1 MASWYSRICVWL
13 IVSCVIV
20 TQKRCSCSVFPLLL
34 PRSPG
39 FLKCLFSNAQ
49 HGQEAPSVLVS
60 DVQYERAFGVITT
73 TKETVWQKKIIV
85 PFSKTNQSGH
95 YVWPRQAASWWTR
108 PTRLLSMW
116 TRDPF
121 STDGR
126 AQRRAQ
132 RRGSDLP
139 QTAARSSPL
148 CRQTS
153 AIHLGRQAGA
163 KAEKDIKVKLV
174 MQPGLAD
181 RGGEGLFFCV
191 ILMSWVRGGMTHRE
205 LGKRKSRKPEVLVVA
220 LSFFNPQSPYQKPR
234 HVHTCLGLMRISVK
248 LCFQILSVLLL

>member
-1 MASWYSRICVWL
+1 MHLPEGSDPDKTVTFPLCLQLPFVISKVTKMASWYSRICVWL

-20 TQKRCSCSVFPLLL
+20 TRERCSCSVFPLLL

-49 HGQEAPSVLVS
+49 HGQEAPSVSVLVS

-73 TKETVWQKKIIV
+73 TTKKQSGQRKELSL
-85 PFSKTNQSGH
+85 FAKTNQSGH
-95 YVWPRQAASWWTR
+95 YVRPRQAASWWTR

-126 AQRRAQ
+126 AQRRAR

-148 CRQTS
+148 CRRTS

-163 KAEKDIKVKLV
+163 KC
-174 MQPGLAD
+174 
-181 RGGEGLFFCV
+181 R
-191 ILMSWVRGGMTHRE
+191 
-205 LGKRKSRKPEVLVVA
+205 KRYKS
-220 LSFFNPQSPYQKPR
+220 
-234 HVHTCLGLMRISVK
+234 
-248 LCFQILSVLLL
+248 